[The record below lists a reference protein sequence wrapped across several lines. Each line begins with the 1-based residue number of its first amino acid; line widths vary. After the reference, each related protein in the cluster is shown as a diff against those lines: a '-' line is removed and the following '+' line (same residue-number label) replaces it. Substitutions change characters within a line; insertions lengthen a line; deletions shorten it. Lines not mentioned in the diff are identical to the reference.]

1 MLKKIL
7 FSILFLFIILTS
19 VSYFTIGSLNFINLF
34 FRYHISIPYAS
45 AVGSPIDPFEN
56 VPTFYF
62 SPLINKDRKVY
73 NSGLFTQFIL
83 IKPDGSKFYADA
95 TLNKKEDLSINIP
108 CLPSPGISCPVP
120 EYNFS
125 WKSGNFVVFRYVKYD
140 QNGTYVIKSNNP
152 IIKDLTFSIGQ

>member
-7 FSILFLFIILTS
+7 FSVLFLFIILTS

-95 TLNKKEDLSINIP
+95 TLNKEEYLNVP
-108 CLPSPGISCPVP
+108 CLPSPGISCPV
-120 EYNFS
+120 NDDGF
-125 WKSGNFVVFRYVKYD
+125 WKAGNFVNFRYAKYD